1 MFSIIKRFIK
11 NKHINEFIKYLIVSC
26 ALVIIDYSAY
36 RGIFAT
42 QVFSKA
48 LSGTISY
55 LIGLFISYFILK
67 KYVFV
72 GKIIKKKNH
81 KEFLLFLISGILGA
95 GITYT
100 TIRLYEAIVT
110 NNDHLAKILAMGVSF
125 FIVYLFR
132 KLLVFK

>member
-1 MFSIIKRFIK
+1 MVSIIKRFVK

-48 LSGTISY
+48 SSGTISY

-72 GKIIKKKNH
+72 GKIIKKKTHN
-81 KEFLLFLISGILGA
+81 EFLLFLVSGILGA

-110 NNDHLAKILAMGVSF
+110 SNGHLAKILAMGVSF